1 MFTEI
6 LISESFHKKN
16 QDFNLTLKGITM
28 AYVITKLCLNC
39 KDVACTQVCPVDCIY
54 EYTGDD
60 PTIPKEMLLIDP
72 DECID
77 CNACVPECP
86 WEAIFEEEMVP
97 DIFNEDIQLNAR
109 IVGKAR
115 ELFLSVKRGKP
126 LPTSEEIEDNKKKW
140 GYTG

>member
-1 MFTEI
+1 
-6 LISESFHKKN
+6 
-16 QDFNLTLKGITM
+16 M
-28 AYVITKLCLNC
+28 AYTITKLCLNC
-39 KDVACTQVCPVDCIY
+39 KDIACTQVCPVDCIY

-97 DIFNEDIQLNAR
+97 DIFKEDIGLNAR
-109 IVGKAR
+109 IVGKPRIVPKR
-115 ELFLSVKRGKP
+115 EEGKS
-126 LPTSEEIEDNKKKW
+126 LPTSEEVEENKKKW

>member
-1 MFTEI
+1 
-6 LISESFHKKN
+6 
-16 QDFNLTLKGITM
+16 M

-39 KDVACTQVCPVDCIY
+39 KDIACTQVCPVDCIY

-86 WEAIFEEEMVP
+86 WEAIFAEEETP
-97 DIFNEDIQLNAR
+97 DIFNEDIEINAK
-109 IVGKAR
+109 IVGQKRFVPQR
-115 ELFLSVKRGKP
+115 EEGKP
-126 LPTSEEIEDNKKKW
+126 LPTPEEVQVNKEKW